1 MKVILLKDVKNLGK
15 AGDLVDAKSGYARNF
30 LFPRG
35 LAEEATKGNIRQW
48 KEERKVQEAK
58 EESDREE
65 ALQIK
70 ERIEASVVNMKVKG
84 GEGGR
89 LFGSVTTTDIAEA
102 LKTQYG
108 IDIDRKKIQLN
119 DNIKEAGVTNV
130 EVRVYPEITANLQV
144 NLIIE

>member
-30 LFPRG
+30 LLPRG